1 MKNYYEELGVSKNA
15 DISEIKQSYLNLIKK
30 YHPDLYQ
37 GDKTFAEM
45 QTQKLNQIYNTLK
58 NQESRKKYDISQ
70 GFYAVVNVEQQTQ
83 PKKKESSMFSD
94 FRKRVV
100 NNFSY
105 EKVQEQDRLDEEY
118 RQKIKK
124 EKLEKKLRKKAKKYG
139 QEYVNKKIEIIEKQN
154 ANKQL
159 NKKEKIKFNLML
171 VGIFLAIIGIL
182 LLIIIL

>member
-1 MKNYYEELGVSKNA
+1 MKNFYEELGVSNNA
-15 DISEIKQSYLNLIKK
+15 DITEIKQAYLNLIKK
-30 YHPDLYQ
+30 YHPDLYK

-58 NQESRKKYDISQ
+58 STESRKRYDISQ
-70 GFYAVVNVEQQTQ
+70 GFYVVVKTEEK
-83 PKKKESSMFSD
+83 PKEKSSSMFSD
-94 FRKRVV
+94 FRTRVV

-118 RQKIKK
+118 RQRIKK

-154 ANKQL
+154 TNKEL

-171 VGIFLAIIGIL
+171 VGVLISIIGIL